1 MKPGDTITG
10 PHVEC
15 ICPFC
20 GVRFYAYESGAVIH
34 RLPVCTKF
42 IALEADDFLAA
53 ANDEFQ
59 RRLGGLKA

>member
-1 MKPGDTITG
+1 MNPRTKEP

-15 ICPFC
+15 ACPFC
-20 GVRFYAYESGAVIH
+20 GVNFIAYENGAVIH

-42 IALEADDFLAA
+42 MALEPVDFLAA

-59 RRLGGLKA
+59 RRLGRMKA